1 MAVPIWI
8 LDAIV
13 KHNICKTKM
22 FNSANQLGIISFK
35 PKIYPKVVLQSYCPV
50 QALTI
55 INAAVLHYTR

>member
-1 MAVPIWI
+1 MAVPIWT

-13 KHNICKTKM
+13 KHNICKTKI

-35 PKIYPKVVLQSYCPV
+35 PKISPKVVLHNFCPV
-50 QALTI
+50 HALII